1 LKCLNA
7 PAPTVSQKMLFYEP
21 SFVTF
26 FGALYALYLATG
38 RALTR
43 KWILLLAS
51 VLFYVW
57 GEPAFVLILLTSSLI
72 DYVLAFYLAEPIPR
86 NHRSLALSIGLATN
100 LGILATYKYAD
111 FVAANLNAMLS
122 PFGSQLIPMLHL
134 ALPIGV
140 SFVVFEKITYL
151 VDTWRGVSR
160 RANHFSDY
168 ALFVFFFPKLLA
180 GPILKFHEVQEQIV
194 KPAQIEWTDCAE
206 GLLRFARGIGRKL
219 LIAEPLGGYV
229 GKVFDHDP
237 AGLGAGQAWLA
248 LVCFTVQIY
257 FDFAGYS
264 DMAIGLARMMGF
276 RLNENFNAPYISR
289 SITEFW
295 RRWHISLTTWIRDYL
310 YVPLGG
316 NKTGKARTYLNLWI
330 CFLVSGLWHGASW
343 NFVLW
348 GAYNGLFLT
357 LDRIF
362 LQRLLD
368 RSGAAISRA
377 VTLFIVMIGWAIFR
391 AEKPGM
397 LTSFLG
403 SLLGGGSG
411 LTEIESPPDVPLA
424 LLFGVIISLFPAFRF
439 YGWLGHY
446 HDRNA
451 WMRIGTRIL
460 LTLIY
465 VIALARAF
473 GMPFQPFIYFRF

>member
-1 LKCLNA
+1 
-7 PAPTVSQKMLFYEP
+7 MLFYEP

-26 FGALYALYLATG
+26 FCALYGLYLAAE

-51 VLFYVW
+51 ILFYVW
-57 GEPAFVLILLTSSLI
+57 GEPTFVLILLTSSAI
-72 DYVLAFYLAEPIPR
+72 DHFLAFYLAEPIPR
-86 NHRSLALSIGLATN
+86 DRRALALYIGLATN

-111 FVAANLNAMLS
+111 FVIANLNALFS

-160 RANHFSDY
+160 RADHFSDY

-180 GPILKFHEVQEQIV
+180 GPILKFHEIQQQIA
-194 KPAQIEWTDCAE
+194 KPAQIEWSDFTE
-206 GLLRFARGIGRKL
+206 GFLRFARGIGRKL

-229 GKVFDHDP
+229 GRVFDQDP

-276 RLNENFNAPYISR
+276 RLNENFSAPYISR

-316 NKTGKARTYLNLWI
+316 NKTGRARTYLNLWI
-330 CFLVSGLWHGASW
+330 CFLASGLWHGASW

-368 RSGAAISRA
+368 RSGALLSRA

-397 LTSFLG
+397 LSPFLG
-403 SLLGGGSG
+403 SLFGSG
-411 LTEIESPPDVPLA
+411 SALAEIELPPDVPLA
-424 LLFGVIISLFPAFRF
+424 LLFGIIISLSPALPF
-439 YGWLGHY
+439 YGWLRSY
-446 HDRNA
+446 YEANA
-451 WMRIGTRIL
+451 WLRISTGIL

-465 VIALARAF
+465 VVALARAF